1 MKFQN
6 ARRQAALILGATCLA
21 TLGMTV
27 AQASDL
33 PPLKVIIPASAGS
46 GQDAIIRGVSQ
57 SLSAAL
63 GGRSVVIEN
72 LAGAGGVTGAA
83 ALTRAAPDGN
93 TIAMISNNHVV
104 NPSVYKK
111 LPFDTV
117 NDFTPIGLIGST
129 PFVLVVN
136 PAKVPAKD
144 AKELQAL
151 LKSKPKAFNY
161 ASSGNGTI
169 IHLAGAMVV
178 DALDTEV
185 IHVPYKGMSGMVTD
199 LIGGQVEMGVVAVPV
214 AQQHIKSGAL
224 RAIGIT
230 SKTRVV
236 TLPSVPT
243 MSEQGFPAIDVAG
256 WFAFIGPAKMSSE
269 VTAKLHEAILK
280 AFSMPEAKQA
290 MAKQDNVLHP
300 ISPAET
306 AKFLRTEIDR
316 YAQLVKKADVKV
328 D

>member
-1 MKFQN
+1 MNFPIS
-6 ARRQAALILGATCLA
+6 RRHALALGASCLLGISSTVTQAA
-21 TLGMTV
+21 
-27 AQASDL
+27 DL

-46 GQDAIIRGVSQ
+46 GQDTIMRAVSQ
-57 SLSAAL
+57 SLTVAL
-63 GGRSVVIEN
+63 GGRPVVIEN
-72 LAGAGGVTGAA
+72 LPGAGGVTGAA

-117 NDFTPIGLIGST
+117 NDFTPIGLVGST

-136 PAKVPAKD
+136 PTKVPARN

-178 DALDTEV
+178 DALEADV
-185 IHVPYKGMSGMVTD
+185 VHVPYRGMGNMVTD
-199 LIGGQVEMGVVAVPV
+199 LIGGQVEMGVIAVPV

-230 SKTRVV
+230 SKSRVGS
-236 TLPSVPT
+236 LADVPT
-243 MSEQGFPAIDVAG
+243 MAEQGFAQVDVAG
-256 WFAFIGPAKMSSE
+256 WFAFLGPAKMAPD

-280 AFSMPEAKQA
+280 AFAMPEAKDA
-290 MAKQDNVLHP
+290 MSRQENVVHP
-300 ISPAET
+300 MST
-306 AKFLRTEIDR
+306 ADTTKFLRSEIDR

-328 D
+328 E

>member
-1 MKFQN
+1 MTFHI
-6 ARRQAALILGATCLA
+6 ARRHALTFGASCLLGLISAQAA
-21 TLGMTV
+21 
-27 AQASDL
+27 DL

-46 GQDAIIRGVSQ
+46 GQDTIIRAVSQ

-63 GGRSVVIEN
+63 GGRTVVIEN
-72 LAGAGGVTGAA
+72 LAGAGGITGAA

-93 TIAMISNNHVV
+93 TVAMISNNHVV

-117 NDFTPIGLIGST
+117 KDFTPIGLVGST
-129 PFVLVVN
+129 PFVMVVN
-136 PAKVPAKD
+136 PNKVAAKN

-178 DALDTEV
+178 DALDAEV
-185 IHVPYKGMSGMVTD
+185 THVPYRGMGNMVTD
-199 LIGGQVEMGVVAVPV
+199 LLGGQVEMGVISVPV

-230 SKTRVV
+230 SRTRVA
-236 TLPSVPT
+236 TLPEVPT
-243 MSEQGFPAIDVAG
+243 MAEQGFPAVDVAG
-256 WFAFIGPAKMSSE
+256 WFAFIGPAKMAPD

-280 AFSMPEAKQA
+280 AFAMPEAKEA
-290 MAKQDNVLHP
+290 MAKQDNVVHP
-300 ISPAET
+300 MSPADT
-306 AKFLRTEIDR
+306 GKFFRSEIDR
-316 YAQLVKKADVKV
+316 YAQLVKKAEVKV
-328 D
+328 E

>member
-1 MKFQN
+1 MTFN
-6 ARRQAALILGATCLA
+6 LVRRHALVLATTCLA
-21 TLGMTV
+21 GLST
-27 AQASDL
+27 AQAAD
-33 PPLKVIIPASAGS
+33 PTPLKVIIPASAGS
-46 GQDAIIRGVSQ
+46 GQDTIIRAMSP

-63 GGRSVVIEN
+63 GGRPVVVEN
-72 LAGAGGVTGAA
+72 LPGAGGVTGAA

-93 TIAMISNNHVV
+93 TVAMISNNHVV
-104 NPSVYKK
+104 NPSVYRK

-117 NDFTPIGLIGST
+117 NDFTPIGLMGST

-136 PAKVPAKD
+136 PTKVAAKN

-151 LKSKPKAFNY
+151 LKSKPGQLNY

-178 DALDTEV
+178 DAMDANMV
-185 IHVPYKGMSGMVTD
+185 HVPYRGMGAMVAD

-230 SKTRVV
+230 SKTRVG
-236 TLPSVPT
+236 TLPEVPT
-243 MSEQGFPAIDVAG
+243 MAEQGFPQVDVAG
-256 WFAFIGPAKMSSE
+256 WFAFIGPAKMSPE
-269 VTAKLHEAILK
+269 VTAKLHDGLLK
-280 AFSMPEAKQA
+280 AFALPEAKDA

-300 ISPAET
+300 MSPAET
-306 AKFLRTEIDR
+306 GKFFRTEIDR
-316 YAQLVKKADVKV
+316 YGQLVKKADVKM

>member
-1 MKFQN
+1 MNFKPT
-6 ARRQAALILGATCLA
+6 RRHAIAWGAASIAGLMLKP
-21 TLGMTV
+21 
-27 AQASDL
+27 ASAADV

-46 GQDAIIRGVSQ
+46 GQDTILRAVSQ

-72 LAGAGGVTGAA
+72 LPGAGGITGAA

-111 LPFDTV
+111 MPFDTV
-117 NDFTPIGLIGST
+117 NDFTPIGLVGST
-129 PFVLVVN
+129 PFVLVAN
-136 PAKVPAKD
+136 PTKVSAKN

-151 LKSKPKAFNY
+151 LKSKPRGYNY

-178 DALDTEV
+178 DAMDV
-185 IHVPYKGMSGMVTD
+185 DVVHIPYKGMGNMVTD

-230 SKTRVV
+230 SKSRMAS
-236 TLPSVPT
+236 LPDVPT
-243 MSEQGFPAIDVAG
+243 MAEQGFPQVDVSG
-256 WFAFIGPAKMSSE
+256 WFAFIGPAKMAPE
-269 VTAKLHEAILK
+269 VTSKLHEVILK
-280 AFSMPEAKQA
+280 AFAMPEAKEA
-290 MAKQDNVLHP
+290 MAKQENVLHP
-300 ISPAET
+300 LSPADT
-306 AKFLRTEIDR
+306 GKFLRAEIER
-316 YAQLVKKADVKV
+316 YAQLVKKADIKV
-328 D
+328 E

>member
-1 MKFQN
+1 MTFHI
-6 ARRQAALILGATCLA
+6 ARRHALTLGASCLLGLTSAQAA
-21 TLGMTV
+21 
-27 AQASDL
+27 DL
-33 PPLKVIIPASAGS
+33 TPLKVIIPASAGS
-46 GQDAIIRGVSQ
+46 GQDTIIRAVSQ

-63 GGRSVVIEN
+63 GGRTVVIEN
-72 LAGAGGVTGAA
+72 LAGAGGITGAA

-93 TIAMISNNHVV
+93 TVAMISNNHVV

-117 NDFTPIGLIGST
+117 KDFTPIGLVGST
-129 PFVLVVN
+129 PFVMVVN
-136 PAKVPAKD
+136 PNKVAAKN

-178 DALDTEV
+178 DALDAEV
-185 IHVPYKGMSGMVTD
+185 THVPYRGMGNMVTD
-199 LIGGQVEMGVVAVPV
+199 LLGGQVEMGVISVPV

-230 SKTRVV
+230 SRTRVA
-236 TLPSVPT
+236 TLPDVPT
-243 MSEQGFPAIDVAG
+243 MAEQGFPAVDVAG
-256 WFAFIGPAKMSSE
+256 WFAFIGPAKMAPD

-280 AFSMPEAKQA
+280 TFAMPEAKEA
-290 MAKQDNVLHP
+290 MAKQDNVVHP
-300 ISPAET
+300 MSPADT
-306 AKFLRTEIDR
+306 GKFFRSEIDR
-316 YAQLVKKADVKV
+316 YAQLVKKAEVKV
-328 D
+328 E

>member
-1 MKFQN
+1 MTFHI
-6 ARRQAALILGATCLA
+6 ARRHALALGASCLLGLTAAQAA
-21 TLGMTV
+21 
-27 AQASDL
+27 DL
-33 PPLKVIIPASAGS
+33 QPLKVIIPASAGS
-46 GQDAIIRGVSQ
+46 GQDTIIRAVSQ

-63 GGRSVVIEN
+63 GGRPVVIEN

-117 NDFTPIGLIGST
+117 NDFTPIGLVGST

-136 PAKVPAKD
+136 PSKVAAKN

-151 LKSKPKAFNY
+151 LKSKPKALNY

-178 DALDTEV
+178 DALDAEV
-185 IHVPYKGMSGMVTD
+185 VHIPYKGMGNMVTD
-199 LIGGQVEMGVVAVPV
+199 LLGGQVEMGVISVPV

-230 SKTRVV
+230 SKTRVA
-236 TLPSVPT
+236 TLPDVPT
-243 MSEQGFPAIDVAG
+243 MAEQGFPAVDVAG
-256 WFAFIGPAKMSSE
+256 WFAFIGPAKMATD

-280 AFSMPEAKQA
+280 AFAMPEAKEA

-300 ISPAET
+300 MTPADT
-306 AKFLRTEIDR
+306 AKFFRTEIDR
-316 YAQLVKKADVKV
+316 YAQLVKKAQVKV

>member
-1 MKFQN
+1 MKFHPL
-6 ARRQAALILGATCLA
+6 RRALVIGAACLA
-21 TLGMTV
+21 SLHLPL
-27 AQASDL
+27 AQATDA

-46 GQDAIIRGVSQ
+46 GQDTIIRAVSQ
-57 SLSAAL
+57 SLSTAL

-72 LAGAGGVTGAA
+72 LPGAGGITGAA

-111 LPFDTV
+111 MPFDTV

-136 PAKVPAKD
+136 PGKVPAKN

-178 DALDTEV
+178 DAMDVEV
-185 IHVPYKGMSGMVTD
+185 THVPYRGMGNMVTD
-199 LIGGQVEMGVVAVPV
+199 LLGGQVEMGVVAVPV

-230 SKTRVV
+230 SKSRIGS
-236 TLPSVPT
+236 LPDVPT
-243 MSEQGFPAIDVAG
+243 LAEQGFAQVDVAG
-256 WFAFIGPAKMSSE
+256 WFAFIGPAKMAPD
-269 VTAKLHEAILK
+269 VTAKLHDAVLK
-280 AFSMPEAKQA
+280 AFALPEAKEA
-290 MAKQDNVLHP
+290 MSKQENVLHP
-300 ISPAET
+300 MSPSDT
-306 AKFLRTEIDR
+306 LKFFRTEIDR

-328 D
+328 E

>member
-1 MKFQN
+1 MTFHI
-6 ARRQAALILGATCLA
+6 ARRHALALGASCF
-21 TLGMTV
+21 LGMTA
-27 AQASDL
+27 AQATDL
-33 PPLKVIIPASAGS
+33 QPLKVIIPASAGS
-46 GQDAIIRGVSQ
+46 GQDTIIRAVSQ

-63 GGRSVVIEN
+63 GGRPVVIEN

-117 NDFTPIGLIGST
+117 NDFTPIGLVGST

-136 PAKVPAKD
+136 PTKVAAKN
-144 AKELQAL
+144 AKELQTL

-178 DALDTEV
+178 DALDAEV
-185 IHVPYKGMSGMVTD
+185 VHIPYKGMGTMVSD
-199 LIGGQVEMGVVAVPV
+199 LLGGQVEMGVVSVPV
-214 AQQHIKSGAL
+214 AQQHIKSGTL

-230 SKTRVV
+230 SKTRVA
-236 TLPSVPT
+236 TLPDVPT
-243 MSEQGFPAIDVAG
+243 MAEQGFPAVDVAG
-256 WFAFIGPAKMSSE
+256 WFAFIGPAKMAPD
-269 VTAKLHEAILK
+269 VTAKLHEAILN
-280 AFSMPEAKQA
+280 AFALPEAKEA
-290 MAKQDNVLHP
+290 MAKQDNVVHP
-300 ISPAET
+300 MSPADT
-306 AKFLRTEIDR
+306 GKFFRTEIDR

-328 D
+328 E

>member
-1 MKFQN
+1 MTFHI
-6 ARRQAALILGATCLA
+6 ARRHALTFGASCLLGLISAQAA
-21 TLGMTV
+21 
-27 AQASDL
+27 DL

-46 GQDAIIRGVSQ
+46 GQDTIIRAVSQ

-63 GGRSVVIEN
+63 GGRTVVIEN
-72 LAGAGGVTGAA
+72 LAGAGGITGAA

-93 TIAMISNNHVV
+93 TVAMISNNHVV

-117 NDFTPIGLIGST
+117 KDFTPIGLVGST
-129 PFVLVVN
+129 PFVMVVN
-136 PAKVPAKD
+136 PNKVAAKN

-178 DALDTEV
+178 DALDAEV
-185 IHVPYKGMSGMVTD
+185 THVPYRGMGNMVTD
-199 LIGGQVEMGVVAVPV
+199 LLGGQVEMGVISVPV

-230 SKTRVV
+230 SRTRVA
-236 TLPSVPT
+236 TLPDVPT
-243 MSEQGFPAIDVAG
+243 MAEQGFPAVDVAG
-256 WFAFIGPAKMSSE
+256 WFAFIGPAKMAPD

-280 AFSMPEAKQA
+280 AFAMPEAKEA
-290 MAKQDNVLHP
+290 MAKQDNVVHP
-300 ISPAET
+300 MSPADT
-306 AKFLRTEIDR
+306 GKFFRSEIDR
-316 YAQLVKKADVKV
+316 YAQLVKKAEVKV
-328 D
+328 E